1 VQSFQTPSSEHVE
14 FDELCREI
22 DEFEPLP
29 ELIVRRAVPAEHSA
43 DWDQEADR
51 HSGTFDPLILAGL
64 VSPV

>member
-1 VQSFQTPSSEHVE
+1 MRPLQTPPSEHLE

-29 ELIVRRAVPAEHSA
+29 ELIVRRAGQAARQA
-43 DWDQEADR
+43 DPDQEADTN
-51 HSGTFDPLILAGL
+51 SGSFDPLILAGL